1 MDISQ
6 VLLFLLLFMSMISMW
21 FSFRKSNESSKQ
33 DGLDKLIKLDA
44 DISRMDPLI
53 REEFA
58 RNREENLRALREARQ
73 EQEQA
78 LLSFEKRF
86 SDSVKDLNEMQ
97 RVKFDDLVQK
107 QENIRKNTDEKLGE
121 IRGTVEVKLRTL
133 QEDNAKQLGEMRK
146 TVDEK
151 LQEGLEQRFNESFK
165 LISDRLEQ
173 VHKGLGEMQGLAHG
187 VGDLKKVLSNVKTRG
202 VFGEVQLR
210 ILLEEFLTRS
220 QYDENVS
227 VKEGS
232 QERVEFAVKVPS
244 RNESEPNVLIP
255 IDSKFPIEAYERL
268 MDAYNSVGSIT
279 QKELESAKKAFVDVV
294 VANAKTIS
302 SKYLNP
308 PVTTDFVI
316 MFVPTEGLYAEIL
329 NQPGLTDTIRRNHHV
344 VITGPTT
351 LVAHLSTLQLAFR
364 HLSIERRTTE
374 VWQVLNAVKNEFGKF
389 GTVLEATKRK
399 LESAAKEID
408 QAGVRSRAIERQLR
422 DVQELP
428 PGESRRILDLPPFAE
443 SDNPQIDPGNDPESD
458 SNDSSQNDS

>member
-6 VLLFLLLFMSMISMW
+6 VLLFLLLFMSMITMW

-107 QENIRKNTDEKLGE
+107 QESIRKNTDEKLGE

-173 VHKGLGEMQGLAHG
+173 VHKGLGEMQG
-187 VGDLKKVLSNVKTRG
+187 
-202 VFGEVQLR
+202 
-210 ILLEEFLTRS
+210 
-220 QYDENVS
+220 
-227 VKEGS
+227 
-232 QERVEFAVKVPS
+232 
-244 RNESEPNVLIP
+244 
-255 IDSKFPIEAYERL
+255 
-268 MDAYNSVGSIT
+268 
-279 QKELESAKKAFVDVV
+279 
-294 VANAKTIS
+294 
-302 SKYLNP
+302 
-308 PVTTDFVI
+308 
-316 MFVPTEGLYAEIL
+316 
-329 NQPGLTDTIRRNHHV
+329 
-344 VITGPTT
+344 
-351 LVAHLSTLQLAFR
+351 
-364 HLSIERRTTE
+364 
-374 VWQVLNAVKNEFGKF
+374 
-389 GTVLEATKRK
+389 
-399 LESAAKEID
+399 
-408 QAGVRSRAIERQLR
+408 
-422 DVQELP
+422 
-428 PGESRRILDLPPFAE
+428 
-443 SDNPQIDPGNDPESD
+443 
-458 SNDSSQNDS
+458 